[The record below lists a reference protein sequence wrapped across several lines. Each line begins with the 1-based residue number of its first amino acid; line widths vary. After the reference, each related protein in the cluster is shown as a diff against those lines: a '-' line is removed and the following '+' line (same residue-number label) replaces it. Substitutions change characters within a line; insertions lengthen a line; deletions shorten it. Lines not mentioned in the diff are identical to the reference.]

1 MKKDILY
8 FFKKQNSKV
17 EIDRKENIDTQNTL
31 YKLDRKI
38 IEASNTF
45 EQCKFAFDEPNKNR
59 EIIERCKICN
69 IHQTMLFKWNEELK
83 EEFEKKYY
91 KDILL
96 FLHNKPFFPSI
107 YNIFRFTFYF
117 NIQQTK
123 VVILGQDPY
132 HNDNQAMGL
141 SFSVPKGVKI
151 PPSLRNIYKELQQD
165 IKGFKIPDHG
175 DLTSWAEQG
184 VLLLNDILT
193 VEKNKPGSH
202 SKIGW
207 KEFTQ
212 KILER
217 VSELNS
223 HVVFILW
230 GNYARSKAKFIDESK
245 HLILESPHPS
255 PFSARKF
262 FNCKHFS
269 KANEYLLENG
279 KDPINWNL

>member
-8 FFKKQNSKV
+8 FLQKKKIVDDQ
-17 EIDRKENIDTQNTL
+17 KENNDPHNSFHEISNDQCELMNSAECCKYTTVEVKETL
-31 YKLDRKI
+31 
-38 IEASNTF
+38 S
-45 EQCKFAFDEPNKNR
+45 
-59 EIIERCKICN
+59 RCKLCSL
-69 IHQTMLFKWNEELK
+69 HKTMLNEWDEALK
-83 EEFEKKYY
+83 EEFDKKYFT
-91 KDILL
+91 DIIL
-96 FLHNKPFFPSI
+96 FLHNKTFFPSI
-107 YNIFRFTFYF
+107 NNIFRFSFYF
-117 NIQQTK
+117 HIHDTK

-132 HNDNQAMGL
+132 HNEHQAMGL
-141 SFSVPKGVKI
+141 SFSVPRGVKI

-175 DLTSWAEQG
+175 DLTSWAKQG

-207 KEFTQ
+207 KDFTQ
-212 KILER
+212 KILEK
-217 VSELNS
+217 VSEVNS
-223 HVVFILW
+223 NVVFILW
-230 GNYARSKAKFIDESK
+230 GNYARSKAKYIDKSK

-269 KANEYLLENG
+269 KANEYLIMNN
-279 KDPINWNL
+279 KDPVDWYL